1 MEVDERFCGTL
12 CEYQEDGA
20 NVMLLGVTH
29 EEQVACGN
37 GREEKVQDMAG
48 DRLGTG
54 TSKGMEYQ
62 AGSGRDNGLHV
73 EER

>member
-1 MEVDERFCGTL
+1 MP
-12 CEYQEDGA
+12 
-20 NVMLLGVTH
+20 LGVTH
-29 EEQVACGN
+29 EERVACGN
-37 GREEKVQDMAG
+37 GREEKVQGMAG

-73 EER
+73 EEG